1 MWGAWLS
8 DTVHSMEDL
17 FIEMYGPVHGSLC
30 VLITVTIICKLLT
43 VQLNAVNIVSRT
55 YTERLRK
62 EGSERSF

>member
-1 MWGAWLS
+1 
-8 DTVHSMEDL
+8 MEDL
-17 FIEMYGPVHGSLC
+17 FIEMYGSVHGSLC
-30 VLITVTIICKLLT
+30 VLVTVTTICKLLT